1 MTADETAF
9 SSSWMEARKSGEMKR
24 EIRKEK
30 AREREVVQS
39 LIIRNSRMSREFRKS
54 PGFSR
59 VTGASFVAARL
70 HVFDARLTAA
80 TAAVKWFRTLRSA
93 ARGGQQSGNV
103 STRRRTVCR
112 AAVWVCRLIW
122 QQAHADCAELCKWL
136 VPWFTSPVRF
146 IDLTRPLPKNKPV
159 RSAGRDAFVNSR
171 WVEIATLMSN
181 GSPVRISDNLWH
193 LCCGRGR
200 KKNLQG
206 VWK

>member
-1 MTADETAF
+1 MSEKRDRE
-9 SSSWMEARKSGEMKR
+9 RKR
-24 EIRKEK
+24 EKGRAVSDNPKF
-30 AREREVVQS
+30 RDERWY
-39 LIIRNSRMSREFRKS
+39 REFRKS

-59 VTGASFVAARL
+59 VTGRVSLRRG

-93 ARGGQQSGNV
+93 ARGGQSGNV

-146 IDLTRPLPKNKPV
+146 IDLTAAPEKQARP
-159 RSAGRDAFVNSR
+159 F
-171 WVEIATLMSN
+171 
-181 GSPVRISDNLWH
+181 
-193 LCCGRGR
+193 CGRGIR
-200 KKNLQG
+200 EFAMSWKRNGDVQRIPCSNLG
-206 VWK
+206 

>member
-1 MTADETAF
+1 MEKRRDEERNT
-9 SSSWMEARKSGEMKR
+9 KR
-24 EIRKEK
+24 ESE
-30 AREREVVQS
+30 RERGCAVSDNPKFRDE
-39 LIIRNSRMSREFRKS
+39 RWYREFRKS

-59 VTGASFVAARL
+59 VTGASFVAARP

-200 KKNLQG
+200 KKYLQG
-206 VWK
+206 IWK